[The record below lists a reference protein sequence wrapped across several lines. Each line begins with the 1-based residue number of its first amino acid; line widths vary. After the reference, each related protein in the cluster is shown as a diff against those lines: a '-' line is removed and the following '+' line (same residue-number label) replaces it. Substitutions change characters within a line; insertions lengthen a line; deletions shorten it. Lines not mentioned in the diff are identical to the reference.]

1 MIKIKKPEL
10 LAGAG
15 DWKML
20 TTAVNAGAD
29 AVYFGVE
36 ELNMRAKANNFELDK
51 LSEVVDFCHENNV
64 DAHLTVNAIVFD
76 DQNEKLDKLL
86 RAAKNANVDMIIAWD
101 MAVID
106 KTLEYELPLCIS
118 TQASISNAN
127 AAKVYQRLGA
137 QRIVLAREVT
147 LENIKH
153 IKANLDMEIETF
165 VHGAMC
171 VAISGRCFMSH
182 HAFGQSANTGECL
195 QPCRREFE
203 IYDKSGDTSFLIGED
218 YVMSPKDLC
227 TIEFID
233 ELIEA
238 KIDSFKIEGRKR
250 SPEYIHTA
258 VSTYRKAIDLYF
270 ENKLNKETKH
280 NMYKDLQKVYNRGFS
295 SGFYFGTPSGD
306 AYTERYGNQA
316 TTKKVYVGKVIN
328 YFKKSKI
335 VHIRLEAGNLEIND
349 SVYITGNSTGLV
361 ETTLQSLMQDEEQV
375 NSAAK
380 GDEITFYLEEL
391 VRPKD
396 QVYKIVPAY

>member
-1 MIKIKKPEL
+1 MNIKRPEL

-51 LSEVVDFCHENNV
+51 LNEVVSFCHDNNV

-76 DQNEKLDKLL
+76 DQNEKLDQVLL
-86 RAAKNANVDMIIAWD
+86 AAKNANVDMIIAWD

-106 KTLEYELPLCIS
+106 KTLEYGLPLCIS
-118 TQASISNAN
+118 TQASISNIN

-137 QRIVLAREVT
+137 KRIVLAREVT
-147 LENIKH
+147 LENIKK
-153 IKANLDMEIETF
+153 IKENLDIEIETF

-195 QPCRREFE
+195 QPCRREYE
-203 IYDKSGDTSFLIGED
+203 IYDRSGDTSFLIGED

-227 TIEFID
+227 TIQFVD
-233 ELIEA
+233 QLIEA

-250 SPEYIHTA
+250 SPEYIHTTI
-258 VSTYRKAIDLYF
+258 STYRRAIDLYF
-270 ENKLNKETKH
+270 EGELSEDIKQQ
-280 NMYKDLQKVYNRGFS
+280 MYSDLQKVYNRGFS
-295 SGFYFGTPSGD
+295 PGFYFGTPGGD
-306 AYTERYGNQA
+306 DFTDGYGNQA

-335 VHIRLEAGNLEIND
+335 AHIKLEAGDLGIGD
-349 SVYITGNSTGLV
+349 SIYITGNSTGLV
-361 ETTLQSLMQDEEQV
+361 ETTLQSMVKNEKHID
-375 NSAAK
+375 SAEK
-380 GDEITFYLEEL
+380 GDEITFYLDDL
-391 VRPKD
+391 VRPRD
-396 QVYKIVPAY
+396 QVYKIIQAE

>member
-1 MIKIKKPEL
+1 MNIKKPEL

-29 AVYFGVE
+29 AIYFGVE

-51 LSEVVDFCHENNV
+51 LDEVVGFCHENNV

-76 DQNEKLDKLL
+76 DQSDRLDHLL
-86 RAAKNANVDMIIAWD
+86 NTAKKAGIDMIIAWD

-106 KTLEYELPLCIS
+106 KTLEYDIPLCIS
-118 TQASISNAN
+118 TQASVSNIS

-137 QRIVLAREVT
+137 KRIVLAREVT
-147 LENIKH
+147 LENIKN
-153 IKANLDMEIETF
+153 IKTNLDMEIEAF
-165 VHGAMC
+165 IHGAMC

-250 SPEYIHTA
+250 SPEYVHTT

-270 ENKLNKETKH
+270 EGKLDKETKY

-328 YFKKSKI
+328 YFKKTKI
-335 VHIRLEAGNLEIND
+335 VHIKLEAGELEIMD
-349 SVYITGNSTGLV
+349 SIYITGNSTGLV
-361 ETTLQSLMQDEEQV
+361 ETKLQSLMQDEKQI

-380 GDEITFYLEEL
+380 GDEVTFHLDDL

-396 QVYKIVPAY
+396 QVYKIVQAY

>member
-1 MIKIKKPEL
+1 MNIKKPEL

-51 LSEVVDFCHENNV
+51 LDEVVSFCHDNNV

-76 DQNEKLDKLL
+76 DQNEKLDQLL
-86 RAAKNANVDMIIAWD
+86 LAAKKAKIDMIIAWD

-118 TQASISNAN
+118 TQASVSNVN

-147 LENIKH
+147 LENIKN

-195 QPCRREFE
+195 QPCRREYE

-250 SPEYIHTA
+250 SPEYIHTV
-258 VSTYRKAIDLYF
+258 VSAYRKAIDLYF
-270 ENKLNKETKH
+270 DGKLDKEIKH
-280 NMYKDLQKVYNRGFS
+280 DMYEDLKKVYNRGFS
-295 SGFYFGTPSGD
+295 AGFYFGTPSGD
-306 AYTERYGNQA
+306 EYTERYGNQA

-335 VHIRLEAGNLEIND
+335 AHIKLEAGGLGIGD
-349 SVYITGNSTGLV
+349 SIYITGNTTGLV
-361 ETTLQSLMQDEEQV
+361 ETTLQSIVHDEKQT
-375 NSAAK
+375 NSATK
-380 GDEITFYLEEL
+380 GEEITFFLDEL

-396 QVYKIVPAY
+396 QVYKIVPAD